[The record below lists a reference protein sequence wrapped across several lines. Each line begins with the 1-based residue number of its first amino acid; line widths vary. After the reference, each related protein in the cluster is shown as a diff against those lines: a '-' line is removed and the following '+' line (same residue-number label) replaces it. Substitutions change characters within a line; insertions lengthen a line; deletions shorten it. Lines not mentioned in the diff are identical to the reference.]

1 MVAPSRVLA
10 LFLLGLLYAAP
21 STGRAQGFDWFM
33 GDQKSGTGKFIFGTI
48 TRQSN
53 GNISGTGIAYRHNNR
68 PYTLQGNENTKV
80 FTFTYV
86 EDGKRKNTKIRISD
100 LRKRTVSTYRG
111 SFTSSGPYQFG
122 AIQK

>member
-1 MVAPSRVLA
+1 
-10 LFLLGLLYAAP
+10 
-21 STGRAQGFDWFM
+21 M
-33 GDQKSGTGKFIFGTI
+33 GDQKRGTGKFIFGTI

-68 PYTLQGNENTKV
+68 PYTLRGNENTKV

-86 EDGKRKNTKIRISD
+86 DDGRVKNTSIRIAN

>member
-1 MVAPSRVLA
+1 LVLA
-10 LFLLGLLYAAP
+10 LGSLLLVPLSGV
-21 STGRAQGFDWFM
+21 AQGYDWFL
-33 GDQKSGTGKFIFGTI
+33 GDQKRGTGKFIFGTF

-68 PYTLQGNENTKV
+68 PYTLQGNENTRI

-86 EDGKRKNTKIRISD
+86 EDGTRKNTKIRISD
-100 LRKRTVSTYRG
+100 LRKRTVSTYRA
-111 SFTSSGPYQFG
+111 SFTTSGPYQFG